1 MTLMAVTTL
10 TPNTEAWR
18 HLTTNC
24 VELSKGDEDT
34 YRYLVTTEDAEALEV
49 ILMADDNVS
58 WFTTLGDLMENGVDA
73 EGLEG
78 TEGRDRESYSDD
90 QDRESYS

>member
-10 TPNTEAWR
+10 TPNTGVWQ

-34 YRYLVTTEDAEALEV
+34 YRYLVITEDAEGLEV

-58 WFTTLGDLMENGVDA
+58 WFTILGDLMA
-73 EGLEG
+73 KA
-78 TEGRDRESYSDD
+78 S
-90 QDRESYS
+90 